1 MVKKYIYLSDFLSK
15 RLKNQKI
22 TLLKNNFLE
31 ITDKKT
37 FDIIKLEVDKSM
49 VNIPK
54 LLLEDKFFNNFLQE
68 HRDNKEIIAD
78 FSKDILK
85 IDFNDFI
92 KKPENID
99 ELIVFTIALT
109 LNDIYEENQED
120 LIVTD
125 ISRFEPFYQKKKCD
139 LLISNAFLEK
149 YLIILKRV
157 ILYEELSF
165 IKNFETKTEN
175 LSKADLK
182 NARDTYDSIIRLI
195 EEVRINIESM
205 NLDFPKMRTK
215 LIRGHM
221 LTEKSKPLLELSKS
235 VEINSEMI
243 VTELKI
249 IANNARN
256 RKEFILKEL
265 DEKHINWSKI
275 KKKFIEQK
283 LFRLN

>member
-1 MVKKYIYLSDFLSK
+1 M
-15 RLKNQKI
+15 KNQKI
-22 TLLKNNFLE
+22 DLLKNNFLE

-37 FDIIKLEVDKSM
+37 LDIIKLEVDKSM
-49 VNIPK
+49 QNIPK
-54 LLLEDKFFNNFLQE
+54 LFLEDKNFNNFLEE
-68 HRDNKEIIAD
+68 HRDNKEIITN
-78 FSKDILK
+78 FSKEILK
-85 IDFNDFI
+85 VDFNNFI
-92 KKPENID
+92 KKPENIE

-109 LNDIYEENQED
+109 LNEIYEENQED

-125 ISRFEPFYQKKKCD
+125 ISHFEPFYQKKKCD

-157 ILYEELSF
+157 VLYEELSF
-165 IKNFETKTEN
+165 IKNFETKTQR
-175 LSKADLK
+175 LSKSDLK
-182 NARDTYDSIIRLI
+182 NARDIYDSIIRLI

-221 LTEKSKPLLELSKS
+221 LTEKSKPLLELSKN
-235 VEINSEMI
+235 VEINSEKI
-243 VTELKI
+243 VTELKL

-265 DEKHINWSKI
+265 DEKHINWDKI

-283 LFRLN
+283 IFRLN

>member
-275 KKKFIEQK
+275 KKKFIEHK